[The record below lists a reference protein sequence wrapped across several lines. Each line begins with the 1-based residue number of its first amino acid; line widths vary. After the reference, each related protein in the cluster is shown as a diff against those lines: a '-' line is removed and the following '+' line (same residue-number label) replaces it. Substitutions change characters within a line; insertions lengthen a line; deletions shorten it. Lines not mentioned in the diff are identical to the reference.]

1 MDSDMNIEEVQMSII
16 PGSLHIVLGPMFSG
30 KTTRLINI
38 YHARKYIGKKVAVI
52 NYSEDKRY
60 HSKMLSTH
68 DQVMIPCI
76 QISQLAGFD
85 CSLYDTILINEGQFF
100 SDLYSHVLEY
110 VEKYG
115 KEVYIFGLDGDYL
128 RCKFGS
134 VLDLIS
140 YCDSVEKLT
149 ALCSTCRD
157 GTLAHFSHRLTGEL
171 EQLVIGAD
179 NYNSLCRKCYMMCY
193 TRMKI

>member
-1 MDSDMNIEEVQMSII
+1 MVDTNEITVNTKRL
-16 PGSLHIVLGPMFSG
+16 GSLHVVLGPMFSG
-30 KTTRLINI
+30 KTTRLIHI
-38 YHARKYIGKKVAVI
+38 YHARKYIGKKIAVI

-60 HSKMLSTH
+60 HTKMLSTH

-85 CSLYDTILINEGQFF
+85 CSPYDSILINEGQFF
-100 SDLYSHVLEY
+100 GDLYTHVLDY
-110 VEKYG
+110 VEKYD

-128 RCKFGS
+128 RNKFGS
-134 VLDLIS
+134 VLDLIPYS
-140 YCDSVEKLT
+140 DSVEKLT

-179 NYNSLCRKCYMMCY
+179 NYNSLCRKCYLHCY
-193 TRMKI
+193 KK